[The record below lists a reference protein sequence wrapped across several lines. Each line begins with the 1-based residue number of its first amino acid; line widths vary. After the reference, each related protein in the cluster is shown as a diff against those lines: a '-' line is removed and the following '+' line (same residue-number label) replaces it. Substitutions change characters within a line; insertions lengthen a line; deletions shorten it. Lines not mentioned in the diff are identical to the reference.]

1 MQLALKYSL
10 ITVGEK
16 KKEEK
21 KKIKYK
27 KNGRKEAKH
36 IMGVSKAVLL

>member
-10 ITVGEK
+10 ITVGGK
-16 KKEEK
+16 KKRRK
-21 KKIKYK
+21 KNQIQ